1 MKKYKC
7 TWGNIEQIICCN
19 SEDEAREEFVSS
31 LVSDEELN
39 NFYFYEDL
47 RFETKVQEILNIEVG
62 KCYLSRDGRKCFVY
76 SKPKC
81 LNDTFLFSR
90 EEFPD
95 DVFWE
100 TKLDTKFYQCDSS
113 GNIYKDYCDNEL
125 KEIFKN
131 FDLVEEI

>member
-7 TWGNIEQIICCN
+7 TWGSIEQIICCN

-31 LVSDEELN
+31 LISDEELN

-113 GNIYKDYCDNEL
+113 
-125 KEIFKN
+125 
-131 FDLVEEI
+131 